1 MKQPN
6 KLLNFILFFPFW
18 VLFLSACVNH
28 EQVFIAKDKLLLA
41 EQNPNN
47 HLEHEI
53 MVAKISQL
61 LLIKG
66 LKKEER
72 AILYFE
78 RGVLYDSLGLWGLA
92 RYDFDQALTLYP
104 KLVAAFN
111 YLGLYLLLEQEYSA
125 SLDVFNILFELDP
138 NYEYAFF
145 NRGLNFHYVARYE
158 LAQRDF
164 LQFYQ
169 ADKSDPYR
177 TLWLYLN
184 ELKLNPQEA
193 KQNLA
198 QRADLLSDEYWGT
211 HLVQYYL
218 GKLSV
223 KELFIQAQ
231 QFAEAN
237 RAKYA
242 EILTETYFYL
252 AKLKLNSGQ
261 FNEAETLFKLA
272 LANQVYNF
280 VEYRFAMFEL
290 LKLKQNSNQ

>member
-1 MKQPN
+1 MKQPH

-18 VLFLSACVNH
+18 IMFLTACTSY
-28 EQVFIAKDKLLLA
+28 QDIFISKEKILLA
-41 EQNPNN
+41 ERSPNS
-47 HLEHEI
+47 HIEHEI
-53 MVAKISQL
+53 MVARISQL
-61 LLIKG
+61 LLVKG

-72 AILYFE
+72 AILHFE
-78 RGVLYDSLGLWGLA
+78 RGVLYDSLGMWALA
-92 RYDFDQALTLYP
+92 RYDFDQALMLYP
-104 KLVAAFN
+104 KLVAALN
-111 YLGLYLLLEQEYSA
+111 YLGLYFLLEQEYSA
-125 SLDVFNILFELDP
+125 SLDVFNALFELDP
-138 NYEYAFF
+138 NYEYAFL

-193 KQNLA
+193 KQHLA
-198 QRADLLSDEYWGT
+198 ERAQGLSDEYWGT
-211 HLVQYYL
+211 YLVQYYL
-218 GKLSV
+218 GHISV
-223 KELFIQAQ
+223 RTLFAKAE
-231 QFAEAN
+231 QFAGAN

-252 AKLKLNSGQ
+252 AKLQLNSERI
-261 FNEAETLFKLA
+261 NDAETLFKLA
-272 LANQVYNF
+272 TANQVYNF

-290 LKLKQNSNQ
+290 LRLKQRSNQ